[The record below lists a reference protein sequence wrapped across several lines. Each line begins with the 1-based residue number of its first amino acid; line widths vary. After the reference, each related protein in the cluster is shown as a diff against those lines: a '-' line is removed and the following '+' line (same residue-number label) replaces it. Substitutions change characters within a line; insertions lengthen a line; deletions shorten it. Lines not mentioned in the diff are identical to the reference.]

1 MLEKVHRIQEAGLE
15 VWSGMIVGFDNDDI
29 GIFDAQIRFVR
40 DARIV
45 NCMVNMLV
53 AVPKTPLHDRLRREG
68 RVDSDDLAPYRT
80 NVIPL
85 RMSREELR
93 DGYVAVMRE
102 LYEPAAYLDRV
113 DALFVDAGVH
123 PEQARR
129 RHLKQ
134 HPWRRRAYGARLL
147 AEAGFI
153 FLRLMG
159 GVADPDLR
167 REYRTRIWRILKTRL
182 DPALLQLYTVKCA
195 MHYHAHT
202 MVHQML
208 DGGPVINSF

>member
-1 MLEKVHRIQEAGLE
+1 
-15 VWSGMIVGFDNDDI
+15 
-29 GIFDAQIRFVR
+29 
-40 DARIV
+40 
-45 NCMVNMLV
+45 
-53 AVPKTPLHDRLRREG
+53 
-68 RVDSDDLAPYRT
+68 LAPYGT

-129 RHLKQ
+129 RHLQQ
-134 HPWRRRAYGARLL
+134 HPCRRADKAGLL

-159 GVADPDLR
+159 GIADADLR
-167 REYRTRIWRILKTRL
+167 REYRSRVWRILKTRP
-182 DPALLQLYTVKCA
+182 DPALLQLGSVNCA
-195 MHYHAHT
+195 MQYHAHT
-202 MVHQML
+202 MVRQML

>member
-1 MLEKVHRIQEAGLE
+1 
-15 VWSGMIVGFDNDDI
+15 
-29 GIFDAQIRFVR
+29 
-40 DARIV
+40 
-45 NCMVNMLV
+45 
-53 AVPKTPLHDRLRREG
+53 
-68 RVDSDDLAPYRT
+68 
-80 NVIPL
+80 
-85 RMSREELR
+85 MSREELR

-113 DALFVDAGVH
+113 DALFVDAGVR

-129 RHLKQ
+129 RHLEQ
-134 HPWRRRAYGARLL
+134 HPWRRRADGARLL

-159 GVADPDLR
+159 GVADADLR
-167 REYRTRIWRILKTRL
+167 RKYRSRIWRILKTKP
-182 DPALLQLYTVKCA
+182 DPALLQLYTVKCT

-202 MVHQML
+202 MVRQML